1 MWERL
6 TVTDASPYC
15 LGAFLMRMRSYML
28 PAHKQLIE
36 DISSQPPLKTFVQ
49 QQDSQRLSQAFQDC
63 VTKLVAFR
71 SYHINVVSR
80 FIVVPAA
87 RARKIRA
94 QAGGENEDIISRAP
108 TALEEVGTGGSS
120 IMSFL
125 KTVRDHTKDVRLP
138 ESS

>member
-1 MWERL
+1 MWERF

-15 LGAFLMRMRSYML
+15 LGAFLTRMRSYML

-36 DISSQPPLKTFVQ
+36 KIASQPPLKTFVQ

-63 VTKLVAFR
+63 ITKLVAFR

-80 FIVVPAA
+80 FIIVPAA
-87 RARKIRA
+87 RARQIRA
-94 QAGGENEDIISRAP
+94 QGRRAEEDTISRAP

-125 KTVRDHTKDVRLP
+125 KTIRDHTKDVRLA